1 MLSYTLIIILIN
13 VIISILSF
21 NNENLKTN
29 LIFSPF
35 EFSLN
40 KKWWIVISH
49 GFVHADFLHLF
60 FNMYVL
66 YIFGS
71 PLEYYFATSSEI
83 GELYFLT
90 LYFLG
95 IIFSTIPSIFKHR
108 NNSNYH
114 SLGASGAVS
123 AIVFA

>member
-83 GELYFLT
+83 G
-90 LYFLG
+90 
-95 IIFSTIPSIFKHR
+95 IIFFDIIFFGYNFF
-108 NNSNYH
+108 NNTFN
-114 SLGASGAVS
+114 
-123 AIVFA
+123 FQT